1 MADEGDSEGGV
12 TDSPKKGW
20 KCHKMFVEQF
30 IHSFHFTFH

>member
-20 KCHKMFVEQF
+20 KCHKMSVGQL
-30 IHSFHFTFH
+30 HSTAN